1 MKTQKNF
8 YKFKAPQNIHVIN
21 PNYFNNSNNDFYDN
35 KIPINKINTF
45 YNINYNNNSKN
56 NNETNNYYSC
66 NKNNTKNG
74 IKYFLKS
81 QNNFSKDFNSI
92 NYAQSK
98 NYYNSISVNKYP
110 NRTNIHFFGSK
121 IHNIKYS
128 NENSIPKNNLST
140 LPSIKTGYPS
150 RNLQSQKKDTNIN
163 VNNYFNRINN
173 NNTFQNNKSNPRIDS
188 FQMLN
193 TNKTNNYYNKNK
205 NNKRYLETQSNS
217 SPKRINL
224 IKKIKID
231 SNKDINNNTPSL
243 AFLLKEKYLLY
254 KNAKISDK
262 SFNVV
267 AAYGVNTY
275 RGTIRNYN
283 EDRITVIVNA
293 KYYINQKMKTN
304 NSPKVSYFGI
314 YDGHAG
320 NKCCEFLKNNLHNY
334 IFESHFFPNEPIK
347 AIEQGFKICE
357 KKFIESLQIKINKNN
372 FRNKN
377 NQSSDY
383 SGSCALIILLIN
395 NICYTI
401 NLGDSRALYSY
412 DSGKI
417 FYQLSRDHKPNDP
430 IEKERIYKAGG
441 SIFKTN
447 IQQFGIEIKES
458 DLGIEIPYRI
468 IPGRL
473 AVSKYIYIY
482 LII

>member
-1 MKTQKNF
+1 MKTQQGF

-21 PNYFNNSNNDFYDN
+21 SNYFNNINNNYN
-35 KIPINKINTF
+35 NNNISINKFNTF
-45 YNINYNNNSKN
+45 YSINYNNNKKN
-56 NNETNNYYSC
+56 NNESNNYYSTK
-66 NKNNTKNG
+66 KNNTKNE

-81 QNNFSKDFNSI
+81 QNNFSKDFKSI
-92 NYAQSK
+92 NHVQRR
-98 NYYNSISVNKYP
+98 NQNNSISVNKNQ
-110 NRTNIHFFGSK
+110 NRTNIHFFMPK
-121 IHNIKYS
+121 THNIKYS
-128 NENSIPKNNLST
+128 NENKNSKNNLST
-140 LPSIKTGYPS
+140 LPSIKTGYP
-150 RNLQSQKKDTNIN
+150 RKNFQSQKKNTNTN
-163 VNNYFNRINN
+163 VNDFFNRINN
-173 NNTFQNNKSNPRIDS
+173 NFQNNNSSPKKESFLFLNSNKI
-188 FQMLN
+188 
-193 TNKTNNYYNKNK
+193 NNSYNKN
-205 NNKRYLETQSNS
+205 NNNRYLQNQTNS

-224 IKKIKID
+224 IKKIKLN
-231 SNKDINNNTPSL
+231 SNRDNNNNTPSL
-243 AFLLKEKYLLY
+243 IFLLKEKYSLY
-254 KNAKISDK
+254 KDAKYSDK
-262 SFNVV
+262 AFNVV
-267 AAYGVNTY
+267 SAYGVNTY

-293 KYYINQKMKTN
+293 KYYVNKKLKNN
-304 NSPKVSYFGI
+304 NSEKISYFGI

-347 AIEQGFKICE
+347 AIEQGFNICE
-357 KKFIESLQIKINKNN
+357 KKFIESLQIKTNKNN

-383 SGSCALIILLIN
+383 SGSCALIILIIN

-412 DSGKI
+412 DSGKK

-430 IEKERIYKAGG
+430 IEKERIYNAGG

-447 IQQFGIEIKES
+447 IEQFGIGIKES
-458 DLGIEIPYRI
+458 ELGITIPYRI